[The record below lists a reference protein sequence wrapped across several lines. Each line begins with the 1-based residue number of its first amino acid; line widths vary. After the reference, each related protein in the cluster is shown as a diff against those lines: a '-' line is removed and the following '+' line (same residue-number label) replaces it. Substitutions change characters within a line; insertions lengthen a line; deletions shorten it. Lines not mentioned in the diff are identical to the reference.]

1 MNEVATRAQKLS
13 DAFGQEIVRT
23 QGQQRERLRVFQQMC
38 DSIQMS
44 ARETYRSMDRI
55 QEMLQDETITRDRDM
70 QRDMDRM
77 RQHFDSV
84 SKNLEETLTP
94 MERIRDRLQ
103 ISSSALQ

>member
-1 MNEVATRAQKLS
+1 
-13 DAFGQEIVRT
+13 
-23 QGQQRERLRVFQQMC
+23 
-38 DSIQMS
+38 
-44 ARETYRSMDRI
+44 
-55 QEMLQDETITRDRDM
+55 M